1 EGVLQ
6 LAEVRLREGKSIGDL
21 SEISWIE
28 VMEILEE
35 EEGVLVVSMLCNHPF
50 AKSAIELSNIQVYP
64 PYGIDST
71 RGMEIRMS
79 GLSDSVSRFVS
90 LLRVVLPPDK
100 ISVNSIR
107 HSERNGWT
115 DNLTDKQKEVISY
128 AIRCGYFNPESK
140 IKLKDIADSLGMA
153 RSTLGEH
160 MKRAQYEIMKK
171 VADDLN

>member
-1 EGVLQ
+1 
-6 LAEVRLREGKSIGDL
+6 
-21 SEISWIE
+21 
-28 VMEILEE
+28 
-35 EEGVLVVSMLCNHPF
+35 
-50 AKSAIELSNIQVYP
+50 
-64 PYGIDST
+64 
-71 RGMEIRMS
+71 MS

-128 AIRCGYFNPESK
+128 AIRCGYFDPESK